1 MTMLKQ
7 TRIEWIDYAK
17 CIAIFFVVL
26 IHTHCDYLLTITLKS
41 FTMPV
46 FFFISGF
53 LFSRKRNRSYR
64 DFVYKRFRQLVVPYL
79 WINVLAYLIWLT
91 VLRHYG
97 NANDAALEWHEPL
110 LAVVLGL
117 PPGLVHDIPLWS
129 LLCFFVVEIAYYPLR
144 GNVIKNDAVIALI
157 FLVLSACVSILSPDE
172 GMILPVSLAPAASA
186 MVFYSLGHLVHKYE
200 NRLKNVFQPNILML
214 LLSVLMITV
223 GVTFNAPVNFF
234 MGHIGH
240 PIFFMV
246 GAAGGIWF
254 IVQVSAYF
262 SRLLGDPSCV
272 RFISRGTLLICG
284 FHLLAFAVIKG
295 VMLFVFGIEP
305 SALTEGVWRG
315 ILMALTALI
324 LCLPCIWLIERYA
337 RFLVSK

>member
-1 MTMLKQ
+1 MTMQNQ
-7 TRIEWIDYAK
+7 TRIGWIDYAK
-17 CIAIFFVVL
+17 AIAIFFVVL
-26 IHTHCDYLLTITLKS
+26 IHTHCEYLLTITLKS

-53 LFSRKRNRSYR
+53 LFSRKRNPSYGN
-64 DFVYKRFRQLVVPYL
+64 FVYKRFRQLVVPYL

-110 LAVVLGL
+110 LAVALGL

-129 LLCFFVVEIAYYPLR
+129 LLCFFVVEIAYYPLQ
-144 GNVIKNDAVIALI
+144 GNVIKNDAVIGVI
-157 FLVLSACVSILSPDE
+157 FFGLASGVSLLSPDE
-172 GMILPVSLAPAASA
+172 GVILPMSLAPAASA
-186 MVFYSLGHLVHKYE
+186 MIFYSLGHLVHKYE
-200 NRLKNVFQPNILML
+200 SRLKNVFYPNILML
-214 LLSVLMITV
+214 LLSALMITV
-223 GVTFNAPVNFF
+223 GVTFNSPVIFF
-234 MGHIGH
+234 MGHIGN
-240 PIFFMV
+240 PLSFMT
-246 GAAGGIWF
+246 GAIGGILF

-262 SRLLGDPSCV
+262 SRLSGDPACV

-284 FHLLAFAVIKG
+284 FHLLAFAVTKG
-295 VMLFVFGIEP
+295 VMLFIFGVEP
-305 SALTEGVWRG
+305 SALTQGIGRG
-315 ILMALTALI
+315 ILMAVSALM